1 MPSAPRGSFAEG
13 WSFPSQGQT
22 VPMAGMGLHGQNAQA
37 LWGKMPD
44 DIGVVDMMMDGG
56 VHDAE
61 MASWEVD
68 ADGDVAMVD
77 AF

>member
-1 MPSAPRGSFAEG
+1 MRG
-13 WSFPSQGQT
+13 QD
-22 VPMAGMGLHGQNAQA
+22 AQA

-44 DIGVVDMMMDGG
+44 DISMGMGMGMNMMMDGG
-56 VHDAE
+56 MHDAE

-68 ADGDVAMVD
+68 ADGDVAMID